1 MDPLSSSP
9 HSRAYTAPFRRFA
22 LLGSLV
28 ALALFL
34 SLPSDVLAQGEEQG
48 RRRFA
53 LTAAAYLLETPSPAA
68 LPAATL
74 PAGTLVQELDATPD
88 NAWRQVRPEN
98 SSIVGW
104 IPARLLTDVA
114 LLITRTGAALHH
126 TPALSAP
133 FVRTLPPQTEVWVF
147 NSVFLQD
154 RLWRQVWTDGGIMGW
169 LADDLLEP
177 RRVIA
182 AVAVALYPQPDHALA
197 PITDLPPDTA
207 AIVLEIS
214 PDSAW
219 TRLQTSQ
226 GESGWAESLPL
237 QPLVIA
243 AAGEVRL
250 APDVQTGSANLRAGP
265 GQNAA
270 VVGMVAHRTPIAV
283 VGRNMDGTWLS
294 ILTPDGSL
302 AWISTPLVFLQDGLV
317 SDLPVVARP

>member
-1 MDPLSSSP
+1 MDPLLSSP
-9 HSRAYTAPFRRFA
+9 RSQARTASIRRFA
-22 LLGSLV
+22 LLGGLV

-34 SLPSDVLAQGEEQG
+34 SLPPDVLAQGEEQG

-53 LTAAAYLLETPSPAA
+53 LTAAAYLLEAPSPAA
-68 LPAATL
+68 FPAATL
-74 PAGTLVQELDATPD
+74 PAGTLVQELGATPND
-88 NAWRQVRPEN
+88 AWRQVRPEN
-98 SSIVGW
+98 NSVVGW

-114 LLITRTGAALHH
+114 LLITRTGAALHR

-147 NSVFLQD
+147 NSVSLQD
-154 RLWRQVWTDGGIMGW
+154 RLWRQVWTDGGITGW

-182 AVAVALYPQPDHALA
+182 AVVIALYPQPDHALA
-197 PITDLPPDTA
+197 PIIDLPPGTA

-214 PDSAW
+214 PDSTW

-226 GESGWAESLPL
+226 GESGWAESLTL

-250 APDVQTGSANLRAGP
+250 APEVQTSGANLRAGP

-270 VVGMVAHRTPIAV
+270 VIGAVAHQTPIAV
-283 VGRNMDGTWLS
+283 VGRNTDGDWLS
-294 ILTPDGSL
+294 ILTPDGRL
-302 AWISTPLVFLQDGLV
+302 AWISAPLVFLQDKLI